1 MARRLVAAALVVLI
15 VASCAEIDR
24 VGPRATPPEGASST
38 TVRSEPSGRPGLPSV
53 EPVEPITGYGDFSSS
68 SYWGLDSIEVTALQV
83 ECANDHGVPA
93 RLLPPGDGYSLDEVD
108 PRQLATARA
117 ILDACLAGLN
127 LPSPQAPSEE
137 QLAELYGDLLEV
149 KECLEAEGY
158 TVEPPPSLGL
168 FIESYKTGPWHPY
181 NSLPN
186 LDQAEW
192 ERLNDRCPQP

>member
-1 MARRLVAAALVVLI
+1 M
-15 VASCAEIDR
+15 
-24 VGPRATPPEGASST
+24 
-38 TVRSEPSGRPGLPSV
+38 
-53 EPVEPITGYGDFSSS
+53 
-68 SYWGLDSIEVTALQV
+68 
-83 ECANDHGVPA
+83 PA